1 MLESSSYKRDNG
13 IRSESV
19 ELGEVHLIDTEND
32 FSTERKY

>member
-1 MLESSSYKRDNG
+1 MLESSSYKRDND

-19 ELGEVHLIDTEND
+19 EQEEFHLIDTEND